1 MLVMFARA
9 TLNDTTSFHKV
20 ASITFVTK
28 TKENELSMHV
38 KKINK
43 CMHTCN
49 QWVLIKMTHR
59 VLIFNLPLDLSFKC
73 IETINKKQLI
83 WKTLNM
89 KYV

>member
-9 TLNDTTSFHKV
+9 TLNDTPSFHKV

-49 QWVLIKMTHR
+49 Q
-59 VLIFNLPLDLSFKC
+59 
-73 IETINKKQLI
+73 
-83 WKTLNM
+83 
-89 KYV
+89 